1 MSQTFQLLD
10 IYLLLDKSRSNND
23 FDSVKVGI
31 LVNSL
36 FDNFNSNNDGKP
48 ENDPGSI
55 TEILF
60 WKCGL
65 VVVRYADSEIQLSSG
80 GLGRTRAD

>member
-1 MSQTFQLLD
+1 MICHVIID

-36 FDNFNSNNDGKP
+36 FDNFNSNKDGRP
-48 ENDPGSI
+48 EKDPGSI
-55 TEILF
+55 IEILF
-60 WKCGL
+60 
-65 VVVRYADSEIQLSSG
+65 
-80 GLGRTRAD
+80 

>member
-1 MSQTFQLLD
+1 M
-10 IYLLLDKSRSNND
+10 DKSRSNND
-23 FDSVKVGI
+23 FESVKVGI
-31 LVNSL
+31 FVNSL

-60 WKCGL
+60 WKKS
-65 VVVRYADSEIQLSSG
+65 VNKSVKKSKISEVRF
-80 GLGRTRAD
+80 

>member
-1 MSQTFQLLD
+1 MESDCILF

-23 FDSVKVGI
+23 FESVKVGI
-31 LVNSL
+31 FVNSL

-60 WKCGL
+60 
-65 VVVRYADSEIQLSSG
+65 
-80 GLGRTRAD
+80 

>member
-1 MSQTFQLLD
+1 MESDCILF

-23 FDSVKVGI
+23 FESVKVGI
-31 LVNSL
+31 FVNSL

-65 VVVRYADSEIQLSSG
+65 VVNRYSDTEIQLSVD
-80 GLGRTRAD
+80 GLGRTQAD